1 MKRTHIAALL
11 TALLFAPGLGA
22 QGYRDHGRPADR
34 DFEDRRGRVTGIIA
48 DCERRTDEFKVALRR
63 ALDHS
68 RLDGTRKEDELN
80 RAASVLEKA
89 MNRLRESWNAD
100 RDFERSRRHLSV
112 ALNAGRD
119 LNRTLSRHRL
129 RGDIQ
134 REWDIVKDELN
145 RLAEVFREPKIRWE

>member
-22 QGYRDHGRPADR
+22 QGYRDRGRPADR
-34 DFEDRRGRVTGIIA
+34 DFEERRGRVTGIIA

-68 RLDGTRKEDELN
+68 PLDGSRREDQLN
-80 RAASVLEKA
+80 RDAANLEKA

-100 RDFERSRRHLSV
+100 RDFERSRRHLGV

-119 LNRTLSRHRL
+119 LNRTLSHHRL
-129 RGDIQ
+129 RSGVQ
-134 REWDIVKDELN
+134 REWEIVRGELN
-145 RLAEVFREPKIRWE
+145 RLAEVFREPKIRWD